1 MEQNFDKLFNY
12 NRQESESFNYQNIIK
27 NGSILKQFKLQ
38 EQEIQS
44 DKSKTEINQNSNQD
58 NLSVINLKNEETD
71 VSLDRKK
78 ITISPLI
85 NSVIILLI
93 YRFFGFNRIKYYTRL
108 KCL

>member
-38 EQEIQS
+38 EQKIQS

-78 ITISPLI
+78 DNHISPNQFSNYSSYL
-85 NSVIILLI
+85 S
-93 YRFFGFNRIKYYTRL
+93 FFLDLTE
-108 KCL
+108 